1 MQDWGCTLC
10 NIFLGA
16 SQPGFLQNWLL
27 RECNYGHW
35 LREEVLPG
43 CCGSGRSVFQCF
55 SAGFQISEVCSAK
68 QKSGTEK
75 GCISTTLW
83 CLTDS
88 STYENWSSRLKWT
101 TDSTQTFRSCTLH
114 FTSPTLPL
122 TLSTE
127 NSTSELTHQCLLG
140 ILKEIIKNVI
150 GIEGQVCFSWL
161 S

>member
-16 SQPGFLQNWLL
+16 SQPRFLQNWLL

-55 SAGFQISEVCSAK
+55 SAGLHISEVCSAK

-83 CLTDS
+83 
-88 STYENWSSRLKWT
+88 WSVW
-101 TDSTQTFRSCTLH
+101 QTAVLMRTN
-114 FTSPTLPL
+114 LPDL
-122 TLSTE
+122 
-127 NSTSELTHQCLLG
+127 N
-140 ILKEIIKNVI
+140 
-150 GIEGQVCFSWL
+150 GQVIAHKLLEAVPYVPPLLPSHSLYPLKIPLLNLLINFYQASYKR
-161 S
+161 